1 MVAQFIINEASAD
14 DQRKIVSQLELET
27 SEKLCALLP
36 PEETAALLEELP
48 ADIAADV
55 VEEMNADVGGH
66 LLRALNEEDSEA
78 ILAEIDDRKESEDL
92 RERVGF
98 DEDCADSLMSDQ
110 VFAFPTT
117 ATISDVLADLQKNA
131 EDYIDAVVQY
141 FFVVDHDKH
150 LRGVLSMR
158 SLLLGRTVITDRAT
172 HDR

>member
-78 ILAEIDDRKESEDL
+78 ILAEFDDRQESEDL

-110 VFAFPTT
+110 VSLFPPLPQSPT
-117 ATISDVLADLQKNA
+117 
-131 EDYIDAVVQY
+131 
-141 FFVVDHDKH
+141 
-150 LRGVLSMR
+150 
-158 SLLLGRTVITDRAT
+158 SLLIFRRMRRITSMPLYNTSSLSIMISTLGAC
-172 HDR
+172 